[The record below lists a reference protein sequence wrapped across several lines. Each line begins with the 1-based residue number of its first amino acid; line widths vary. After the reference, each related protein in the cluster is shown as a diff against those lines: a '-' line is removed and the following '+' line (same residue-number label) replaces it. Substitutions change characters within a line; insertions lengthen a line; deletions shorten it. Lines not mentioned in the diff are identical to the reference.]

1 MICSENNKSPVIA
14 DKPVQH

>member
-1 MICSENNKSPVIA
+1 MICSENKSPVIA